1 MALKAVHFERGD
13 HTVKMGPKSAA
24 ASKEKSGKGVVDE
37 TVFDFAPAV
46 KKAPPKAKPATASD
60 ESSSK
65 YTTDKM
71 GNTVLKSKLA
81 EDAALEAMRAAA
93 KARRAEKEA
102 AASATV
108 TSQAVEPEPS
118 SAEGNSLS
126 SVHAI
131 RQKAAAGQK
140 LTHKEKKALAG
151 LEKST
156 AEADARAAE
165 VTSGLQSF
173 SLSMQ
178 GQRGDTGKCTIQ
190 IPYTRAMPA

>member
-1 MALKAVHFERGD
+1 
-13 HTVKMGPKSAA
+13 MGPKSAS

-37 TVFDFAPAV
+37 TVFDFAPSV
-46 KKAPPKAKPATASD
+46 KKAPPKAKPVATASD

-93 KARRAEKEA
+93 RARRAEKEA
-102 AASATV
+102 AASTAV

-118 SAEGNSLS
+118 SAEGNGLS
-126 SVHAI
+126 SVDAI

-151 LEKST
+151 LEKAT

-178 GQRGDTGKCTIQ
+178 GQRGDTGK
-190 IPYTRAMPA
+190 